1 MRLYK
6 TELYKLC
13 HKKIF
18 TIGIICTL
26 SILLLFFCQ
35 NLAAQRSTVNGTE
48 YHGYEAVKIDRQIT
62 EEFKGILTDE
72 KLQQIEEKYGFPE
85 HVEKYYGF
93 TDGNFLNEFVL
104 TYASDGY
111 FNDWEDYQIATK
123 VLPIADTTLGEVRD
137 MTGEDIWFAYYAG
150 WSNYL
155 EWYLVA
161 MIMVRVLIICIVS
174 TVFSNEEQMGTKPL
188 LFTTK
193 EGPAKDTHAKIA
205 AAFTLSVGLWL
216 GVTLFY
222 LVLYGT
228 VYGWDGLQCLTDL
241 VDGWSEPMQ
250 SFGTL
255 LIETFLL
262 GLLGVLELCSVTLC
276 ISACCRN
283 TFHSVSAAA
292 ICWIMPMIALLLQME
307 VYQILAY
314 SSLTHSALRV
324 WGYILALTQLLIY
337 SSPFY
342 LTYSNAIVSELE
354 AMSYNTGLKAYL
366 IVPAFAVIIT
376 IVSIVGGWQR
386 YRKH

>member
-26 SILLLFFCQ
+26 SVLLLFFCQ
-35 NLAAQRSTVNGTE
+35 NLAAQRSTVNGSE

-72 KLQQIEEKYGFPE
+72 KLQQIADKYGLPE
-85 HVEKYYGF
+85 HVERYYGF

-123 VLPIADTTLGEVRD
+123 VLPIADTILGEGD
-137 MTGEDIWFAYYAG
+137 MTEEDIWFAYYAG
-150 WSNYL
+150 WSQYL
-155 EWYLVA
+155 EWHLLG
-161 MIMVRVLIICIVS
+161 MIMVSIMIICIVS

-188 LFTTK
+188 MFTTK
-193 EGPAKDTHAKIA
+193 EGSAKDIHAKIA

-222 LVLYGT
+222 LALYGT
-228 VYGWDGLQCLTDL
+228 VYGWDGLQCLANL
-241 VDGWSEPMQ
+241 VAGWSEPVQ
-250 SFGTL
+250 TYGIL

-262 GLLGVLELCSVTLC
+262 GLLGILELCSITLC
-276 ISACCRN
+276 ISAHCRS

-292 ICWIMPMIALLLQME
+292 ICWIIPMIALLLLGS
-307 VYQILAY
+307 VYQVLGS
-314 SSLTHSALRV
+314 SSLPHSALRV
-324 WGYILALTQLLIY
+324 WGYILALVQLLIY
-337 SSPFY
+337 SSPFD
-342 LTYSNAIVSELE
+342 LTYSNAIVTELS
-354 AMSYNTGLKAYL
+354 AMSCNMGLNAYL
-366 IVPAFAVIIT
+366 IVPILAAVMA
-376 IVSIVGGWQR
+376 VLCLVGGWRR
-386 YRKH
+386 YRKP